1 MGNYGQ
7 KNIAVVSNYKE
18 FENARRAINAESLR
32 RALFQ
37 RILSCF
43 GQDFCYFVHNKH
55 IYCQKHYGDL
65 LTEKTRC

>member
-7 KNIAVVSNYKE
+7 KIVFVSNYKE
-18 FENARRAINAESLR
+18 PANARGAINAESLLG
-32 RALFQ
+32 ALFQ